1 MRILILTH
9 GAPPLPG
16 RVAVGNVLRAWS
28 LGLAVEAAGHDVRV
42 LTRAVDVAGADV
54 RTADL
59 PVMTFGE
66 PEELREVVSSGA
78 ADALVVCQWDMLG
91 QLPDDVK
98 IPVVADLYAPR
109 MLEAQF
115 QGLNL
120 DAEFISRIET
130 LARADF
136 FLCTTQRQR
145 WFYLPWLMMAGV
157 DCRRP
162 PVGVVPLFPLATPEP
177 RGKAPDEPVLVSG
190 GVFWPWQDASSHLV
204 AAAAAIEALGK
215 GKLVV
220 YGGSYP
226 LGAEG
231 MKYATPPEELLGR
244 ARVEF
249 KGMLPYD
256 DLMAQYRSATAALNV
271 SLPNSERELS
281 FSFRDIDYLAAG
293 LPIIIGSYCEM
304 ARFVEKY
311 DAGWVV
317 DLADTGSL
325 TRAIESAF
333 DDPDAVARKSAAAT
347 ELARREFNPVES
359 SRPLLD
365 FLASPVTRARHPTLV
380 SAIVRTADGFFKSAE
395 RCARDQQHIRA
406 LQEKNSELRLQVVSA
421 TEARDESRRRLSDV
435 ETKLTSAETKESWA
449 REETARLKSRIAELE
464 RAVSDRA
471 AIEERLLR
479 ASDEKTSIQRE
490 AGWLRDELK
499 RAEAAAK
506 IASDEAARLR
516 HELDRMQEIESAN
529 AAIPALRAEI
539 EAARGEAARLA
550 LETERRQ
557 LEIERLRTAVDERER
572 RLCEAR
578 DAGESAA
585 RDAREARDTASR
597 EAAWAR
603 DEMKRREIA
612 MKALADER
620 DAARRDLA
628 FAQDELK
635 RAEARRKELEE
646 KTRLLD
652 AEVARRD
659 AEIEKL
665 RPMADELNGLKSLP
679 LYKAY
684 KKILG

>member
-16 RVAVGNVLRAWS
+16 KVAVGNALRAWS
-28 LGLAVEAAGHDVRV
+28 LGLALEAAGHGVRV
-42 LTRAVDVAGADV
+42 MTRVEDVAGVDLHA
-54 RTADL
+54 ADL
-59 PVMTFGE
+59 PVITFGE
-66 PEELREVVSSGA
+66 PEELRAVVSSGA
-78 ADALVVCQWDMLG
+78 ADALVVCQWDILG
-91 QLPDDVK
+91 QLPDDLK

-120 DAEFISRIET
+120 DAEFVSRIET
-130 LARADF
+130 LSRADF

-177 RGKAPDEPVLVSG
+177 KGRPPGEPVLVSG
-190 GVFWPWQDASSHLV
+190 GVFWPWQEASPRLL

-215 GKLVV
+215 GRLAL
-220 YGGSYP
+220 YGGAYP
-226 LGAEG
+226 LGTDG
-231 MKYATPPEELLGR
+231 MKYAAPPDELR
-244 ARVEF
+244 SHARVEF

-271 SLPNSERELS
+271 AEPNSERELS

-304 ARFVEKY
+304 ARLVEKY

-317 DLADTGSL
+317 DPADTGSL
-325 TRAIESAF
+325 ARAIESAF
-333 DDPDAVARKSAAAT
+333 DEPEVVARKSGAAT
-347 ELARREFNPVES
+347 ELARKEFNPADSVK
-359 SRPLLD
+359 PLSD
-365 FLASPVTRARHPTLV
+365 FLASPATRTKRTTLL
-380 SAIVRTADGFFKSAE
+380 SAIVHTADGFFRSAE
-395 RCARDQQHIRA
+395 RCARDQQQIRE
-406 LQEKNSELRLQVVSA
+406 LQEKNSDLRLQVVSA

-449 REETARLKSRIAELE
+449 REETARLKSKIVELE
-464 RAVSDRA
+464 RAVADRA
-471 AIEERLLR
+471 AIEDRLLR
-479 ASDEKTSIQRE
+479 SSDEKNSLHRE

-499 RAEAAAK
+499 RSESAAK

-516 HELDRMQEIESAN
+516 HELGRMQEVEAAN
-529 AAIPALRAEI
+529 AAIPGLRAEI

-557 LEIERLRTAVDERER
+557 VEIERLRAAVDERDR
-572 RLCEAR
+572 RLREVQDACEN
-578 DAGESAA
+578 
-585 RDAREARDTASR
+585 ASR
-597 EAAWAR
+597 EKAWTA
-603 DEMKRREIA
+603 DELKRHEIA
-612 MKALADER
+612 AKALCDER

-635 RAEARRKELEE
+635 RGEARRRDLEE
-646 KTRLLD
+646 KARLLD
-652 AEVARRD
+652 AEVRRRD
-659 AEIEKL
+659 AEIGTL